1 LTVLMDTPRPTLLTP
16 GHESMWARINDEERR
31 SAIPAANTPVEVLLR
46 SGMALSEQAFAL
58 LNAIERPDAAGPASR
73 P

>member
-1 LTVLMDTPRPTLLTP
+1 MDTRRQTLLAP
-16 GHESMWARINDEERR
+16 GHEAAWASINDEERR
-31 SAIPAANTPVEVLLR
+31 GAIPAADTPVETLLR

-58 LNAIERPDAAGPASR
+58 LNAIERHDAGGSPPS